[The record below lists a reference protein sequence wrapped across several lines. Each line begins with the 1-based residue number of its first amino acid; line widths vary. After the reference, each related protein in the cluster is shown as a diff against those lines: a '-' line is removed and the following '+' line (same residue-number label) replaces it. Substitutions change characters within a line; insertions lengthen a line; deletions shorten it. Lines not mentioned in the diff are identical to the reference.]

1 MWKYTVEVNGMMCG
15 MCEAHVN
22 DAVRKA
28 CPVKKA
34 SSSRSKNQTVIL
46 SETELDTE
54 AVMNAIRGTGYEV
67 GAIRKEPYKKK
78 EDYSVE
84 FVGGIGQKG
93 GMNMNTVMQSFGYGL
108 AALLFCIA
116 ILGVCHNIKKAAR
129 KVLKSQQ
136 THKDELP

>member
-1 MWKYTVEVNGMMCG
+1 MWKYTVEVNGMVCG

-28 CPVKKA
+28 CPVKKV

-54 AVMNAIRGTGYEV
+54 AVMNAIRSTGYEV
-67 GAIRKEPYKKK
+67 GTIQK
-78 EDYSVE
+78 DYSVE
-84 FVGGIGQKG
+84 FIGGRGQKRG
-93 GMNMNTVMQSFGYGL
+93 VNMNTAMQSFGYGL

-116 ILGVCHNIKKAAR
+116 ILGVCHKIKKAAR

>member
-28 CPVKKA
+28 CPVKKVN
-34 SSSRSKNQTVIL
+34 SSRSKNQTVIL

-54 AVMNAIRGTGYEV
+54 TLMNAIRGTGYEV
-67 GAIRKEPYKKK
+67 GAIQKEPYKK

-84 FVGGIGQKG
+84 FIGGSGQKRG
-93 GMNMNTVMQSFGYGL
+93 VNMNTAMQSFGYGL

>member
-28 CPVKKA
+28 CPVKKV

-54 AVMNAIRGTGYEV
+54 AVMNAIRGTGMRS
-67 GAIRKEPYKKK
+67 ARSRRSRTKR
-78 EDYSVE
+78 EDCSVE
-84 FVGGIGQKG
+84 FIGSSGQKRG
-93 GMNMNTVMQSFGYGL
+93 VNMNTAMQSFGYGL
-108 AALLFCIA
+108 TALLFCIA

>member
-1 MWKYTVEVNGMMCG
+1 MWKYTVEVNGMVCG

-28 CPVKKA
+28 CPVKKV

-54 AVMNAIRGTGYEV
+54 AVMNAIRSTGYEV
-67 GAIRKEPYKKK
+67 GTI
-78 EDYSVE
+78 
-84 FVGGIGQKG
+84 
-93 GMNMNTVMQSFGYGL
+93 QSFGYGL

-116 ILGVCHNIKKAAR
+116 ILGVCHKIKKAAR

>member
-28 CPVKKA
+28 CPVKKV

-54 AVMNAIRGTGYEV
+54 TVMNAIRSTGYE
-67 GAIRKEPYKKK
+67 K
-78 EDYSVE
+78 
-84 FVGGIGQKG
+84 Q
-93 GMNMNTVMQSFGYGL
+93 QSEKRREHEHGNAVVWIWISGF
-108 AALLFCIA
+108 A
-116 ILGVCHNIKKAAR
+116 ILHR
-129 KVLKSQQ
+129 RSWRVL
-136 THKDELP
+136 